1 MVPNIKLHGPFTV
14 LRRYKAQVGRSL
26 AGVVPVDKAIA
37 NDILLPASGKAG
49 VTFSMSYLGDAAGLA
64 KEKEEM
70 GIVWMDKQIKMKEAY
85 DIASGHQGTKGVI
98 QAGKYHRLAV
108 RVAHEHAPKLR
119 KALFGREG
127 MSNPVTWRVMGIP
140 VTLATRTQMVSLF
153 AGLGEN

>member
-14 LRRYKAQVGRSL
+14 LRRYKAAVGRSL

-70 GIVWMDKQIKMKEAY
+70 G
-85 DIASGHQGTKGVI
+85 
-98 QAGKYHRLAV
+98 L
-108 RVAHEHAPKLR
+108 
-119 KALFGREG
+119 
-127 MSNPVTWRVMGIP
+127 
-140 VTLATRTQMVSLF
+140 
-153 AGLGEN
+153 